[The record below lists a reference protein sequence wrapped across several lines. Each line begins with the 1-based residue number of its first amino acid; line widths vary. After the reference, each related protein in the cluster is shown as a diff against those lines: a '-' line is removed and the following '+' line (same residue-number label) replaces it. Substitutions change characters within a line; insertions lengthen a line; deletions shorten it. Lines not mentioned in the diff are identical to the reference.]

1 MPYRYQ
7 TLTQEERE
15 RILLERKARRF
26 PLHAPPHLMRDEGTY
41 MITGVNFGH
50 KPIMF
55 SAERRSDFEAR
66 LIEKLQE
73 IQARI
78 YGWVILPNHYHGL
91 WSVDKM
97 DSLSRALKQ
106 LHGQTSREWNLL
118 DHLVGKRQVWYRFSD
133 RKIRG
138 EDHFYRALNYIH
150 FNPVKHGYVDSVYDW
165 PWSSVHNYLEDWGRD
180 WLREY
185 WKRFRPDRMGKDWD
199 D

>member
-1 MPYRYQ
+1 
-7 TLTQEERE
+7 
-15 RILLERKARRF
+15 
-26 PLHAPPHLMRDEGTY
+26 
-41 MITGVNFGH
+41 MITGVNFDH

-66 LIEKLQE
+66 PINKLQE

-91 WSVDKM
+91 WSVDTM

-118 DHLVGKRQVWYRFSD
+118 DDFVGKRQVWYRFSD

-138 EDHFYRALNYIH
+138 EEHFYRALNYTH
-150 FNPVKHGYVDSVYDW
+150 LNPVKHGYVDSAYDW
-165 PWSSVHNYLEDWGRD
+165 PWSIVHNYLEDWGRD

-185 WKRFRPDRMGKDWD
+185 WKRFPPEKMGQGWD